1 MSTVRIGIVGAGN
14 IATNAHMPAYTHC
27 ADAQVVAVADID
39 FQRAKDFAERF
50 HLEAA
55 YSSVEEMLDKSDIDA
70 VDVCVWNCAHAEVS
84 IAALRA
90 GKAVLCEKPLSYD
103 LESALQIQEEVK
115 KAGVPFCWGFPT
127 GFYPANHLARQL
139 VEAGE
144 LGGYLLRQSFLSPP
158 PRHAVGV
165 VYRPPGFRW
174 RTGAGYRCA
183 SYRRGMVSG
192 WGIPSRCG
200 LARRYPT
207 VWGIPDK
214 RCGPLAGNALS
225 GRAVRYGRLRRRCH
239 SF

>member
-115 KAGVPFCWGFPT
+115 KAGVPFWLGFPT
-127 GFYPANHLARQL
+127 GFIR
-139 VEAGE
+139 
-144 LGGYLLRQSFLSPP
+144 RII
-158 PRHAVGV
+158 
-165 VYRPPGFRW
+165 W
-174 RTGAGYRCA
+174 RGSWWKREN
-183 SYRRGMVSG
+183 
-192 WGIPSRCG
+192 WGIFITPKLLISAAA
-200 LARRYPT
+200 ARRWGGLPT
-207 VWGIPDK
+207 AGLPVADRCWISVCIVSTRHGI
-214 RCGPLAGNALS
+214 
-225 GRAVRYGRLRRRCH
+225 
-239 SF
+239 